1 MYRQIRAISM
11 DRSSPTV
18 RPKNGRID
26 GGGAPL
32 RQIGSGDE
40 KDTAD
45 SGQLLQKLREGRN
58 GSFLFSIEIA
68 VDAGMQRGKRNREG
82 QNPQHGYGTGF
93 F

>member
-1 MYRQIRAISM
+1 MYRQIRAIA
-11 DRSSPTV
+11 
-18 RPKNGRID
+18 GRIEA
-26 GGGAPL
+26 GGPPL
-32 RQIGSGDE
+32 RLSGSGDD

>member
-18 RPKNGRID
+18 RPKTAALMEGVRPSD
-26 GGGAPL
+26 RSAPV
-32 RQIGSGDE
+32 

>member
-1 MYRQIRAISM
+1 MPCPTDPGRPRKK
-11 DRSSPTV
+11 DRYFAGKEQRHPDTGV
-18 RPKNGRID
+18 CTG
-26 GGGAPL
+26 
-32 RQIGSGDE
+32 GDE